1 MNAPATLRQFVAP
14 LPSAFVAALKARFGE
29 RFSVAAAVREH
40 HGRDESPYP
49 PTPPDAVLF
58 AQSTDDVVALVRLC
72 ADHRVPLIPYGV
84 GSSLEGHLLAVE
96 GGVSVDLSQMNR
108 VLAVNAEDLTATV
121 QAGVTRKQL
130 NTEIKDTGL
139 FFPIDP
145 GADATLG
152 GMSATRASGT
162 NAVRYGTMRE
172 NVLALTVVT
181 AEGKVVRTARRAKK
195 SSAGYDLTRVFVGSE
210 GTLGVIT
217 EVTLKLYPQ
226 PEAISAAV
234 CNFPTV
240 ADAIRATIQTIQMG
254 IPIARCELLDAVGVK
269 AVNAYSKLKLRESPL
284 LLFEFHGSSAS
295 VREQAEAVQEIARE
309 HAGMDF
315 EWTTQVED
323 RNRLWQARHNAYF
336 ATLQLK
342 AGSRSVTTDV
352 CVPISRLADC
362 IVATQ
367 ADLERA
373 SIISSIIGHVGDG
386 NFHVQMLID
395 PSSQSERD
403 EAERI
408 NRRLV
413 ERAIAMDGTC
423 TGEHGVGLHKMDFMS
438 LEYGDDALDL
448 MIRIKRAF
456 DPLNILNPGKVLRV

>member
-1 MNAPATLRQFVAP
+1 MNAPASLRQFNAT
-14 LPSAFVAALKARFGE
+14 LPSAFLAALKTQFGE
-29 RFSVAAAVREH
+29 RVSTAAAVREH
-40 HGRDESPYP
+40 HGRDESPFP
-49 PTPPDAVLF
+49 PTPPDAVVF
-58 AQSTDDVVALVRLC
+58 AQSNDDVVALVRL
-72 ADHRVPLIPYGV
+72 AAEHRVPVIPYGV

-130 NTEIKDTGL
+130 NAEIKDTGL

-152 GMSATRASGT
+152 GMAATRASGT

-181 AEGKVVRTARRAKK
+181 AEGKLVRTARRAKK

-226 PEAISAAV
+226 PEAISAAI
-234 CNFPTV
+234 CNFPSV
-240 ADAIRATIQTIQMG
+240 GDAVRATIATIQMG

-269 AVNAYSKLKLRESPL
+269 AVNAYSKLRLRESPL
-284 LLFEFHGSSAS
+284 LLFEFHGSPAS
-295 VREQAEAVQEIARE
+295 VREQAEAVQEIARDNQ
-309 HAGMDF
+309 GMDF
-315 EWTTQVED
+315 EWATQAED

-352 CVPISRLADC
+352 CVPISRLAEC
-362 IVATQ
+362 ILATQ
-367 ADLERA
+367 EDLARA

-395 PSSQSERD
+395 PESTAERD

-413 ERAIAMDGTC
+413 ERAIALDGTC
-423 TGEHGVGLHKMDFMS
+423 TGEHGVGLHKMDFMP
-438 LEYGDDALDL
+438 LEHGDDALDL
-448 MIRIKRAF
+448 MARIKRAF
-456 DPLNILNPGKVLRV
+456 DPMNIMNPGKVLRV